1 MSANAIQKRIGLLI
15 GDELDWPDALEALA
29 KRMGSTYT
37 WRGKTYE
44 VDLSRVR
51 IDPFDLRDQSKY
63 DLVID
68 RLAYWHFTPREW
80 LKKAALVN
88 DTYLLN
94 NPFTFQS
101 MEKHSAYCAALR
113 LGLKVPDTW
122 LIPAK
127 NAPEGYKEKFEKTA
141 ARYHDLFDLGTIA
154 KKIGYPV
161 FMKPFDGGG
170 WRDVTKIDTPPQLAD
185 AYDRSGTEIMHLQK
199 GIADYEV
206 FTRSLAIGP
215 QVISLRFRPEEPQ
228 HKRYEINHR
237 FLDEEAGREVRTIT
251 KLINAFFR
259 WDFNSCETIHKDGVI
274 YPIDF
279 ANACPDVA
287 VISLH
292 YYFPWAIKALLAWS
306 IFCAITEREMRIAME
321 PRKYFEI
328 GDSDRSYQEKLA
340 AYETMVDEHFQKD
353 LFNEF
358 RETTLAHMDDAMH
371 DLVQSSEFEQILER
385 TVQEV
390 YPKAE
395 QKAFQGHFR
404 GLLLHWA
411 ENQPQA
417 AKAEAAKAEAAAKA
431 EPAKA
436 EPAKAAAPKPAAAKP
451 AAAKPA
457 AAKPASSKSSGR
469 SKKSKAKPGK
479 RTKK

>member
-1 MSANAIQKRIGLLI
+1 MIRKHIGLLI

-29 KRMGSTYT
+29 KRMGKTFT
-37 WRGKTYE
+37 WRGETYE

-51 IDPFDLRDQSKY
+51 IDPFDLRDPSKY

-80 LKKAALVN
+80 LKKAALVD

-127 NAPEGYKEKFEKTA
+127 NPPEGYKEKYEKTA

-185 AYDRSGTEIMHLQK
+185 AYDRSGTSIMHLQK

-215 QVISLRFRPEEPQ
+215 QVISLRFRPELPQ
-228 HKRYEINHR
+228 HQRYEVNHR
-237 FLDEEAGREVRTIT
+237 FLDEDAGREVRTIT

-306 IFCAITEREMRIAME
+306 LFCAITERQMRIAME

-328 GDSDRSYQEKLA
+328 GDSERSYQEKLA
-340 AYETMVDEHFQKD
+340 AYEAMVDEHFQKE
-353 LFNEF
+353 LFSEF
-358 RETTLAHMDDAMH
+358 RETTLAHMDEAMH
-371 DLVQSSEFEQILER
+371 DLVVSSEFEQILEQ

-390 YPKAE
+390 YPKGE
-395 QKAFQGHFR
+395 QKAFYGHFR

-411 ENQPQA
+411 HSQPQA
-417 AKAEAAKAEAAAKA
+417 AKEEAPKEEAPKAPEAAA
-431 EPAKA
+431 P
-436 EPAKAAAPKPAAAKP
+436 KAAAPKAAAPKAEAPKAAAPKAKP
-451 AAAKPA
+451 AAKARP
-457 AAKPASSKSSGR
+457 SGR
-469 SKKSKAKPGK
+469 AKKSKAKPGK
-479 RTKK
+479 KAKK